1 MLQCVLHKFLSSA
14 MAHGGDSVEGA
25 QVAAPVGVTAKR
37 ASSASPTTAASS
49 PPKLVT
55 DPNGNRQ
62 TVAFDALGM
71 VIECDEPTAD
81 SANIDRYQHHQRG
94 QAQVLP
100 TQVIPCGQGVL
111 FSQPSEHCCATQLM
125 SYCPRFGVGRSQS
138 RLLPHE
144 IKGLT
149 Q

>member
-1 MLQCVLHKFLSSA
+1 
-14 MAHGGDSVEGA
+14 MAATTSKEPRW
-25 QVAAPVGVTAKR
+25 QRP
-37 ASSASPTTAASS
+37 SASQRSGHRQRHQRLPRPR

-100 TQVIPCGQGVL
+100 TQVIPWGQGVS